1 MQLRYSAAT
10 AKTFWKERPWN
21 EWMYVYT
28 RDIRVYKTSTTSRP
42 SLRGRAVAFSM
53 NPFVFG
59 ALRTVNGGFNTV
71 THRLEKQNRHK
82 VLMFFF
88 KELALKIKSCVCGDK
103 QENLPFSG
111 VLTYSWA
118 SLAPAFHYL
127 DHLPGLRP
135 SLPFVSK

>member
-1 MQLRYSAAT
+1 M
-10 AKTFWKERPWN
+10 
-21 EWMYVYT
+21 
-28 RDIRVYKTSTTSRP
+28 YKTSTTSRP

-59 ALRTVNGGFNTV
+59 ALWTVSGRLNTV
-71 THRLEKQNRHK
+71 THRLERQRKQTQSFD
-82 VLMFFF
+82 VIFFF
-88 KELALKIKSCVCGDK
+88 KELALKIKSCVGGDK